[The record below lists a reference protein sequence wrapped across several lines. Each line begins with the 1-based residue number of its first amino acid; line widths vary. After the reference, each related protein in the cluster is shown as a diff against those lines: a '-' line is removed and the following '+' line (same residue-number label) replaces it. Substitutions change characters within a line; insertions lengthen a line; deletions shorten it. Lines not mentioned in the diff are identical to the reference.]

1 MTPEHPMRTTPSK
14 VARWVVVAFAAIA
27 GYFWITEHRA
37 HHFGGLH
44 YVLVALC
51 VVLLYLLIR
60 CEARGAD

>member
-1 MTPEHPMRTTPSK
+1 MRTTPSK

-37 HHFGGLH
+37 HHRWSALRPGR
-44 YVLVALC
+44 LC

-60 CEARGAD
+60 VRSSGAD